1 MDLSICFIVFNIF
14 TFSLALNILEQ
25 EQGQTLSPSDATLM
39 NAELIRRLEASDNL
53 IQQLLGRMDY
63 LEAQDRDHKREIQQ
77 LRKQVRDQE
86 QRTSYLE
93 QLLGSKDCTLCTKK
107 HMLEQPKSDNNDEAE
122 QDMNNQ
128 EKATRNIKGDA
139 INKIITNFGVNY

>member
-1 MDLSICFIVFNIF
+1 MDLSICFIVINIF

-93 QLLGSKDCTLCTKK
+93 QLLGSKDCTLC
-107 HMLEQPKSDNNDEAE
+107 
-122 QDMNNQ
+122 
-128 EKATRNIKGDA
+128 
-139 INKIITNFGVNY
+139 INKLK